1 MPLANIEKSF
11 VHNLLLS
18 DSDETDIL
26 SALVTTGTLT
36 VDKQLEIY
44 KKNISGAYQK
54 VLAQIYPACL
64 NILGEDYFN
73 QLCQMYRIKHPST
86 GADLNVYGEY
96 FSSFLKKQIEIRN
109 ELKDF
114 EYLPE
119 LSLLE
124 WHWHKSYFVENDP
137 VFDFEKLA
145 ELSQVD
151 QDLLIFKLSC
161 AFFMHQSAF
170 PLLDIWNAN
179 RDDVVENQ
187 EFLLPDTE
195 LRFCVYRKNFASS
208 TQVISEKQYE
218 LLNDISEKLPLK
230 LLSKKYK
237 EFLQSDL
244 KKFIEK
250 GWVTGFNLLKSL

>member
-1 MPLANIEKSF
+1 MPLANIERAF
-11 VHNLLLS
+11 VYHLMES
-18 DSDETDIL
+18 DLADANFL
-26 SALVTTGTLT
+26 SALVPCGNISA
-36 VDKQLEIY
+36 VKQLEIY

-73 QLCQMYRIKHPST
+73 QLCEIYRIEHPST
-86 GADLNVYGEY
+86 ESDLNVYGKN
-96 FSSFLKKQIEIRN
+96 FSLFIKEQIKNRK

-114 EYLPE
+114 VYLPE

-151 QDLLIFKLSC
+151 QDLLIFKLSY

-187 EFLLPDTE
+187 EFLLPDTS

-230 LLSKKYK
+230 LLSEKYK